1 VALTVLDNVTLSNGM
16 RILVKNE
23 ATAANNGIYVRTSG
37 TVLTRAD
44 DFDTPVEMAG
54 GDFTFVTEGT
64 EYNNTGWVMTDP
76 VTTVGTSP
84 VVWIQFS
91 GAGTYTAGTGLTL
104 DGTVFSISNTAVT
117 VGSYGGG
124 DTVAT
129 FTVNQQGQLT
139 AANNASITANAA
151 NLSGTVLNSGIVT
164 SSLTSVGTLG
174 TLAVTGVITVGST
187 AINSAIL
194 TTSSTV
200 TTTLANIDVT
210 SGVNGVE
217 FFIKSVDSSGNK
229 YTIAKLQAVTNGT
242 DVDWVQYGGAS
253 LGGQT
258 GSLTCTITTSGP
270 NKYLNL
276 RVTPSS
282 SNSTSWT
289 TQFSTI

>member
-1 VALTVLDNVTLSNGM
+1 MDYITT
-16 RILVKNE
+16 
-23 ATAANNGIYVRTSG
+23 
-37 TVLTRAD
+37 LTRASD
-44 DFDTPVEMAG
+44 YNTVPEVEAGDFMFCSG
-54 GDFTFVTEGT
+54 GDTYDG
-64 EYNNTGWVMTDP
+64 TGWVQ
-76 VTTVGTSP
+76 TTVVTQIGVSP
-84 VVWIQFS
+84 IIFTQFS
-91 GAGTYTAGTGLTL
+91 GAGTYSAGTGLSL
-104 DGTVFSISNTAVT
+104 NGTEFSITDTTVTA
-117 VGSYGGG
+117 GSYGGG

-129 FTVNQQGQLT
+129 FTVNGQGQLT
-139 AANNASITANAA
+139 AATDVSITANAA
-151 NLSGTVLNSGIVT
+151 NLSGTVLNSGVVT

-200 TTTLANIDVT
+200 TTTLANINIT

-242 DVDWVQYGGAS
+242 DVDWVQYGGTS